1 MTNKEKIQSM
11 TDEELAT
18 VLLCPY
24 DAAGNQLDIMPC
36 IKDGI
41 QRFITPEECNR
52 CMIHWLN
59 MEVRK

>member
-24 DAAGNQLDIMPC
+24 DTAGNQLDIMPC

-41 QRFITPEECNR
+41 QRFITN
-52 CMIHWLN
+52 WLQK
-59 MEVRK
+59 RTG